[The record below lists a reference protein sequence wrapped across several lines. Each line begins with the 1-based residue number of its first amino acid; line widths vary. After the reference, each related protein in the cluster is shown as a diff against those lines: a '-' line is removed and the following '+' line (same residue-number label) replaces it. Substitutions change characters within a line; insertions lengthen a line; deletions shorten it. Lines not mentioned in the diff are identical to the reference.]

1 MLNFLLLLAGQ
12 AAAQDGVP
20 DAAAAAAATPGF
32 EDLDYW
38 MDKGIE
44 VGTNVLIALV
54 TLIIGWMIAGWV
66 QKLVVSQMT
75 KREIDVSVS
84 RFLGNIV
91 RYMLIAATV
100 IAALAKVGIET
111 TSVIAILGSAGLAIG
126 LALQGS
132 LGNFA
137 GGVLILFFK
146 PYRLGDIIEAQGYTG
161 RVWDIQIFN
170 TILIT
175 YDNQRIVIP
184 NGLMSNG
191 CIKNIFVEPQ
201 RRVDIEFGISY
212 GDSIEQARAAIQ
224 SVIDNDDRIL
234 SGEQFDPNIFV
245 SAHADSSINMLT
257 RVWVNSEDYWPVYFG
272 LFEQVKY
279 AFDKAGITI
288 PFPQRDVHLFQQS

>member
-1 MLNFLLLLAGQ
+1 MDMESIQPYLDKAIELSMAYLPKVVLAVVTLVVGFWIIKRVIKGMNRVLGHKAVDDTLQKFMTSFIDVLLKILLLVAVAGMV
-12 AAAQDGVP
+12 GV
-20 DAAAAAAATPGF
+20 
-32 EDLDYW
+32 
-38 MDKGIE
+38 
-44 VGTNVLIALV
+44 
-54 TLIIGWMIAGWV
+54 
-66 QKLVVSQMT
+66 
-75 KREIDVSVS
+75 
-84 RFLGNIV
+84 
-91 RYMLIAATV
+91 
-100 IAALAKVGIET
+100 ET
-111 TSVIAILGSAGLAIG
+111 TSFIAMLGAIGLAVG

-137 GGVLILFFK
+137 GGVLLLFFK

>member
-1 MLNFLLLLAGQ
+1 MDMEQIQPYLDKAIELSMAYLPKVVLAVVTLVVGFWIIKRVIKGMNRVLGHKAVDDTLQKFMTSFIDVLLKILLLVAVAGMV
-12 AAAQDGVP
+12 GV
-20 DAAAAAAATPGF
+20 
-32 EDLDYW
+32 
-38 MDKGIE
+38 
-44 VGTNVLIALV
+44 
-54 TLIIGWMIAGWV
+54 
-66 QKLVVSQMT
+66 
-75 KREIDVSVS
+75 
-84 RFLGNIV
+84 
-91 RYMLIAATV
+91 
-100 IAALAKVGIET
+100 ET
-111 TSVIAILGSAGLAIG
+111 TSFIAMLGAIGLAVG

-288 PFPQRDVHLFQQS
+288 PFPQRDVHLFQQSGGES

>member
-1 MLNFLLLLAGQ
+1 MDMEQIQPYLDKAIELSMAYLPKVVLAVVTLVVGFWIIKRVIKGMNRVLGHKSVDDTLQKFMTSFIDVLLKILLLVAVAGMV
-12 AAAQDGVP
+12 GV
-20 DAAAAAAATPGF
+20 
-32 EDLDYW
+32 
-38 MDKGIE
+38 
-44 VGTNVLIALV
+44 
-54 TLIIGWMIAGWV
+54 
-66 QKLVVSQMT
+66 
-75 KREIDVSVS
+75 
-84 RFLGNIV
+84 
-91 RYMLIAATV
+91 
-100 IAALAKVGIET
+100 ET
-111 TSVIAILGSAGLAIG
+111 TSFIAMLGAIGLAVG

-224 SVIDNDDRIL
+224 SVIEHDDRIL
-234 SGEQFDPNIFV
+234 SVEQFDPNIFV

>member
-1 MLNFLLLLAGQ
+1 MDMESIQPYLDKAIELSMAYLPKVVLAVVTLVVGFWIIKRVIKGMNRVLGHKAVDDTLQKFMTSFIDVLLKILLLVAVAGMV
-12 AAAQDGVP
+12 GV
-20 DAAAAAAATPGF
+20 
-32 EDLDYW
+32 
-38 MDKGIE
+38 
-44 VGTNVLIALV
+44 
-54 TLIIGWMIAGWV
+54 
-66 QKLVVSQMT
+66 
-75 KREIDVSVS
+75 
-84 RFLGNIV
+84 
-91 RYMLIAATV
+91 
-100 IAALAKVGIET
+100 ET
-111 TSVIAILGSAGLAIG
+111 TSFIAMLGAIGRGGG

>member
-1 MLNFLLLLAGQ
+1 MDMEQIQPYLDKAIELSMAYLPKVVLAVVTLVVGFWIIKRVIKGMNRVLGHKSVDDTLQKFMTSFIDVLLKILLLVAVAGMV
-12 AAAQDGVP
+12 GV
-20 DAAAAAAATPGF
+20 
-32 EDLDYW
+32 
-38 MDKGIE
+38 
-44 VGTNVLIALV
+44 
-54 TLIIGWMIAGWV
+54 
-66 QKLVVSQMT
+66 
-75 KREIDVSVS
+75 
-84 RFLGNIV
+84 
-91 RYMLIAATV
+91 
-100 IAALAKVGIET
+100 ET
-111 TSVIAILGSAGLAIG
+111 TSFIAMLGAIGLAVG

-175 YDNQRIVIP
+175 YDNQRTVIP

>member
-1 MLNFLLLLAGQ
+1 MDMEQIQPYLDKAI
-12 AAAQDGVP
+12 
-20 DAAAAAAATPGF
+20 
-32 EDLDYW
+32 DLSMAYLP
-38 MDKGIE
+38 K
-44 VGTNVLIALV
+44 VVLALV
-54 TLIIGWMIAGWV
+54 TLVVGFWIIKRVIKGMNRVLGHKAV
-66 QKLVVSQMT
+66 DDTLQKFLTSF
-75 KREIDVSVS
+75 IDVLLKILLLVAVA
-84 RFLGNIV
+84 G
-91 RYMLIAATV
+91 M
-100 IAALAKVGIET
+100 VGVET
-111 TSVIAILGSAGLAIG
+111 TSFIAMLGAIGLAVG

>member
-1 MLNFLLLLAGQ
+1 MDMESIQPYLDTAIEMSMAYLPKLVLAVVTLMVGFWIIKRVIKGMNRVLGHKAVDDTLQKFMTSFIDVLLKILLLVAVAGMV
-12 AAAQDGVP
+12 GV
-20 DAAAAAAATPGF
+20 
-32 EDLDYW
+32 
-38 MDKGIE
+38 
-44 VGTNVLIALV
+44 
-54 TLIIGWMIAGWV
+54 
-66 QKLVVSQMT
+66 
-75 KREIDVSVS
+75 
-84 RFLGNIV
+84 
-91 RYMLIAATV
+91 
-100 IAALAKVGIET
+100 ET
-111 TSVIAILGSAGLAIG
+111 TSFIAMLGAIGLAVG

-224 SVIDNDDRIL
+224 SVIDNDGRIL

>member
-1 MLNFLLLLAGQ
+1 MDMEQIQPYLDKAIELSMAYLPKVVLAVVTLVVGFWVIKRVIKGMNRVLGHKAVDDTLQKFMTSFIDVLLKILLLVAVAGMV
-12 AAAQDGVP
+12 GV
-20 DAAAAAAATPGF
+20 
-32 EDLDYW
+32 
-38 MDKGIE
+38 
-44 VGTNVLIALV
+44 
-54 TLIIGWMIAGWV
+54 
-66 QKLVVSQMT
+66 
-75 KREIDVSVS
+75 
-84 RFLGNIV
+84 
-91 RYMLIAATV
+91 
-100 IAALAKVGIET
+100 ET
-111 TSVIAILGSAGLAIG
+111 TSFIAMLGAIGLAVG

-224 SVIDNDDRIL
+224 TVIDNDDRIL

>member
-1 MLNFLLLLAGQ
+1 MDMESIQPYLDKAIELSMAYLPKVVLAVVTLVVGFWIIKRVIKGMNRVLGHKAVDDTLQKFMTSFIDVLLKILLLVAVAGMV
-12 AAAQDGVP
+12 GV
-20 DAAAAAAATPGF
+20 
-32 EDLDYW
+32 
-38 MDKGIE
+38 
-44 VGTNVLIALV
+44 
-54 TLIIGWMIAGWV
+54 
-66 QKLVVSQMT
+66 
-75 KREIDVSVS
+75 
-84 RFLGNIV
+84 
-91 RYMLIAATV
+91 
-100 IAALAKVGIET
+100 ET
-111 TSVIAILGSAGLAIG
+111 TSFIAMLGAIGLAVG

-170 TILIT
+170 TILIS

>member
-1 MLNFLLLLAGQ
+1 MDMEQ
-12 AAAQDGVP
+12 IQP
-20 DAAAAAAATPGF
+20 Y
-32 EDLDYW
+32 LD
-38 MDKGIE
+38 KAIE
-44 VGTNVLIALV
+44 LSMAYLPKAVLALV
-54 TLIIGWMIAGWV
+54 TLVVGFWIIKRVIKGMNRVLGHKAV
-66 QKLVVSQMT
+66 DDTLQKFLTSF
-75 KREIDVSVS
+75 IDVLLKILLLVAVA
-84 RFLGNIV
+84 G
-91 RYMLIAATV
+91 M
-100 IAALAKVGIET
+100 VGVET
-111 TSVIAILGSAGLAIG
+111 TSFIAMLGAIGLAVG

-146 PYRLGDIIEAQGYTG
+146 PYRLGGIIEAQGYTG

>member
-1 MLNFLLLLAGQ
+1 MDMEQIQPYLDKAIELSMAYLPKVVLAVVTLVVGFWIIKRVIKGMNRVLGHKAVDDTLQKFMTSFIDVLLKILLLVAVAGMV
-12 AAAQDGVP
+12 GV
-20 DAAAAAAATPGF
+20 
-32 EDLDYW
+32 
-38 MDKGIE
+38 
-44 VGTNVLIALV
+44 
-54 TLIIGWMIAGWV
+54 
-66 QKLVVSQMT
+66 
-75 KREIDVSVS
+75 
-84 RFLGNIV
+84 
-91 RYMLIAATV
+91 
-100 IAALAKVGIET
+100 ET
-111 TSVIAILGSAGLAIG
+111 TSFIAMLGAIGLAVG

-146 PYRLGDIIEAQGYTG
+146 PYRVGDIVEAQGYTG
-161 RVWDIQIFN
+161 KVWDIQIFN

-201 RRVDIEFGISY
+201 RRIDIEFGISY
-212 GDSIEQARAAIQ
+212 GDSIEAARAAIQ
-224 SVIDNDDRIL
+224 SVIDHDDRIL
-234 SGEQFDPNIFV
+234 GSGNFDPDIFV

>member
-1 MLNFLLLLAGQ
+1 MDMEQIQPYLDKAIELSMAYLPKVVLAVVTLVVGFWIIKRVIKGMNRVLGHKAVDDTLQKFMTSFIDVLLKILLLVAVAGMV
-12 AAAQDGVP
+12 GV
-20 DAAAAAAATPGF
+20 
-32 EDLDYW
+32 
-38 MDKGIE
+38 
-44 VGTNVLIALV
+44 
-54 TLIIGWMIAGWV
+54 
-66 QKLVVSQMT
+66 
-75 KREIDVSVS
+75 
-84 RFLGNIV
+84 
-91 RYMLIAATV
+91 
-100 IAALAKVGIET
+100 ET
-111 TSVIAILGSAGLAIG
+111 TSFIAMLGAIGLAVG

-224 SVIDNDDRIL
+224 TVIDNDDRIL
-234 SGEQFDPNIFV
+234 SGDKFDPNIFV

>member
-1 MLNFLLLLAGQ
+1 MDMEQIQPYLDKAIELSMAYLPKVVLAVVTLVVGFWIIKRVIKGMNRVLGHKSVDDTLQKFMTSFIDVLLKILLLVAVAGMV
-12 AAAQDGVP
+12 GV
-20 DAAAAAAATPGF
+20 
-32 EDLDYW
+32 
-38 MDKGIE
+38 
-44 VGTNVLIALV
+44 
-54 TLIIGWMIAGWV
+54 
-66 QKLVVSQMT
+66 
-75 KREIDVSVS
+75 
-84 RFLGNIV
+84 
-91 RYMLIAATV
+91 
-100 IAALAKVGIET
+100 ET
-111 TSVIAILGSAGLAIG
+111 TSFIAMLGAIGLAVG

-137 GGVLILFFK
+137 GGGLILFFK

>member
-1 MLNFLLLLAGQ
+1 MNMEQLQPYLDKAIELGMTYLPKVVLAIITLIVGFWIIKRIGKGLSKILGHQAIDTSLQKFLTSLLDVLLKILLLVAVAG
-12 AAAQDGVP
+12 
-20 DAAAAAAATPGF
+20 
-32 EDLDYW
+32 
-38 MDKGIE
+38 M
-44 VGTNVLIALV
+44 
-54 TLIIGWMIAGWV
+54 
-66 QKLVVSQMT
+66 
-75 KREIDVSVS
+75 
-84 RFLGNIV
+84 
-91 RYMLIAATV
+91 
-100 IAALAKVGIET
+100 VGIET
-111 TSVIAILGSAGLAIG
+111 TSFIAMLGAIGLAVG

-132 LGNFA
+132 LGNLA
-137 GGVLILFFK
+137 GGVLVLFFK
-146 PYRLGDIIEAQGYTG
+146 PYRVGDIIEAQGHMG
-161 RVWDIQIFN
+161 RVHDIQIFT

-191 CIKNIFVEPQ
+191 CIKNVFCEPQ

-212 GDSIEQARAAIQ
+212 GDSIEDARAAIQ
-224 SVIDNDDRIL
+224 GVIESDDRIL
-234 SGEQFDPNIFV
+234 SGDKFVPNIFV

>member
-1 MLNFLLLLAGQ
+1 MDMEQIQPYLDKAIELSMAYLPKVVLAVVTLVVGFWIIKRVIKGMNRVLGHKAVDDTLQKFMTSVIDVLLKILLLVAVAGMV
-12 AAAQDGVP
+12 GV
-20 DAAAAAAATPGF
+20 
-32 EDLDYW
+32 
-38 MDKGIE
+38 
-44 VGTNVLIALV
+44 
-54 TLIIGWMIAGWV
+54 
-66 QKLVVSQMT
+66 
-75 KREIDVSVS
+75 
-84 RFLGNIV
+84 
-91 RYMLIAATV
+91 
-100 IAALAKVGIET
+100 ET
-111 TSVIAILGSAGLAIG
+111 TSFIAMLGAIGLAVG

>member
-1 MLNFLLLLAGQ
+1 MDMEQ
-12 AAAQDGVP
+12 IQP
-20 DAAAAAAATPGF
+20 Y
-32 EDLDYW
+32 LD
-38 MDKGIE
+38 KAIE
-44 VGTNVLIALV
+44 LSMAYLPKAVLALV
-54 TLIIGWMIAGWV
+54 TLVVGFWIIKRVIKGMNRVLGHKAV
-66 QKLVVSQMT
+66 DDTLQKFLTSF
-75 KREIDVSVS
+75 IDVLLKILLLVAVA
-84 RFLGNIV
+84 G
-91 RYMLIAATV
+91 M
-100 IAALAKVGIET
+100 VGVET
-111 TSVIAILGSAGLAIG
+111 TSFIAMLGAIGLAVG

>member
-1 MLNFLLLLAGQ
+1 M
-12 AAAQDGVP
+12 
-20 DAAAAAAATPGF
+20 
-32 EDLDYW
+32 
-38 MDKGIE
+38 
-44 VGTNVLIALV
+44 
-54 TLIIGWMIAGWV
+54 
-66 QKLVVSQMT
+66 
-75 KREIDVSVS
+75 
-84 RFLGNIV
+84 
-91 RYMLIAATV
+91 
-100 IAALAKVGIET
+100 
-111 TSVIAILGSAGLAIG
+111 
-126 LALQGS
+126 
-132 LGNFA
+132 
-137 GGVLILFFK
+137 LILFFK
-146 PYRLGDIIEAQGYTG
+146 PYRLGDIIETQGHTG

-212 GDSIEQARAAIQ
+212 GDSIEAARAAIQ
-224 SVIDNDDRIL
+224 AVIDSDDRIL
-234 SGEQFDPNIFV
+234 DGGEFNPNIFV

>member
-1 MLNFLLLLAGQ
+1 MDMESIQPYLDKAIELSMAYLPKVVLAVVTLVVGFWIIKRVIKGMNRVLGHKAVDDTLQKFMTSFIDVLLKILLLVAVAGMV
-12 AAAQDGVP
+12 GV
-20 DAAAAAAATPGF
+20 
-32 EDLDYW
+32 
-38 MDKGIE
+38 
-44 VGTNVLIALV
+44 
-54 TLIIGWMIAGWV
+54 
-66 QKLVVSQMT
+66 
-75 KREIDVSVS
+75 
-84 RFLGNIV
+84 
-91 RYMLIAATV
+91 
-100 IAALAKVGIET
+100 ET
-111 TSVIAILGSAGLAIG
+111 TSFIAMLGAIGLAVG

-234 SGEQFDPNIFV
+234 SGDKFDPNIFV

>member
-1 MLNFLLLLAGQ
+1 MDMESIQPYLDTAIEMSMAYLPKLVLAVVTLMVGFWIIKRVIKDMNRVLGHKAVDDTLQKFMTSFIDVLLKILLLVAVAGMV
-12 AAAQDGVP
+12 GV
-20 DAAAAAAATPGF
+20 
-32 EDLDYW
+32 
-38 MDKGIE
+38 
-44 VGTNVLIALV
+44 
-54 TLIIGWMIAGWV
+54 
-66 QKLVVSQMT
+66 
-75 KREIDVSVS
+75 
-84 RFLGNIV
+84 
-91 RYMLIAATV
+91 
-100 IAALAKVGIET
+100 ET
-111 TSVIAILGSAGLAIG
+111 TSFIAMLGAIGLSVG

-224 SVIDNDDRIL
+224 TVIDNDDRIL
-234 SGEQFDPNIFV
+234 SGDKFDPNIFV

>member
-1 MLNFLLLLAGQ
+1 MDMEQ
-12 AAAQDGVP
+12 IQP
-20 DAAAAAAATPGF
+20 Y
-32 EDLDYW
+32 LD
-38 MDKGIE
+38 KAIE
-44 VGTNVLIALV
+44 LSMAYLPKVVLALV
-54 TLIIGWMIAGWV
+54 TLVVGFWIIKRVIKGMNRVLGHKAV
-66 QKLVVSQMT
+66 DDTLQKFLTSF
-75 KREIDVSVS
+75 IDVLLKILLLVAVA
-84 RFLGNIV
+84 G
-91 RYMLIAATV
+91 M
-100 IAALAKVGIET
+100 VGVET
-111 TSVIAILGSAGLAIG
+111 TSFIAMLGAIGLAVG

>member
-1 MLNFLLLLAGQ
+1 MDMEQIQPYLDKAIELSMAYLPKVVLAVVTLVVGFWIIKRVIKGMNRVLGHKSVDDTLQKFMTSFIDVLLKILLLVAVAGMV
-12 AAAQDGVP
+12 GV
-20 DAAAAAAATPGF
+20 
-32 EDLDYW
+32 
-38 MDKGIE
+38 
-44 VGTNVLIALV
+44 
-54 TLIIGWMIAGWV
+54 
-66 QKLVVSQMT
+66 
-75 KREIDVSVS
+75 
-84 RFLGNIV
+84 
-91 RYMLIAATV
+91 
-100 IAALAKVGIET
+100 ET
-111 TSVIAILGSAGLAIG
+111 TSFIAMLGAIGLAVG

>member
-1 MLNFLLLLAGQ
+1 MDMEQIQPYLDKAIELGMMYLPKLVLAIITLIVGFWIIKRIGKGMNAVLGHRSIDDSLQKFLTSLVDVLLKILLLVAVAG
-12 AAAQDGVP
+12 
-20 DAAAAAAATPGF
+20 
-32 EDLDYW
+32 
-38 MDKGIE
+38 M
-44 VGTNVLIALV
+44 
-54 TLIIGWMIAGWV
+54 
-66 QKLVVSQMT
+66 
-75 KREIDVSVS
+75 
-84 RFLGNIV
+84 
-91 RYMLIAATV
+91 
-100 IAALAKVGIET
+100 VGIET
-111 TSVIAILGSAGLAIG
+111 TSFIAMLGAIGLAVG

-132 LGNFA
+132 LGNLA

-146 PYRLGDIIEAQGYTG
+146 PYRLGDIIEAQGYMG
-161 RVWDIQIFN
+161 RVHDIQIFT

-191 CIKNIFVEPQ
+191 CIKNIFCEPQ

-212 GDSIEQARAAIQ
+212 GDSIEEARAAIQ
-224 SVIDNDDRIL
+224 SVIDSDDRIL
-234 SGEQFDPNIFV
+234 SGDKFDPNIFV

>member
-1 MLNFLLLLAGQ
+1 MDMEQIQPYLDKAIELSMAYLPKVVLAVVTLVVGFWIIKRVIKGMNRVLGHKSVDDTLQKFMTSFIDVLLKILLLVAVAGMV
-12 AAAQDGVP
+12 GV
-20 DAAAAAAATPGF
+20 
-32 EDLDYW
+32 
-38 MDKGIE
+38 
-44 VGTNVLIALV
+44 
-54 TLIIGWMIAGWV
+54 
-66 QKLVVSQMT
+66 
-75 KREIDVSVS
+75 
-84 RFLGNIV
+84 
-91 RYMLIAATV
+91 
-100 IAALAKVGIET
+100 ET
-111 TSVIAILGSAGLAIG
+111 TSFIAMLGAIGLAVG

-224 SVIDNDDRIL
+224 SVIDNDGRIL

>member
-1 MLNFLLLLAGQ
+1 MDMESIQPYLDKAIELSMAYLPKVVLAVVTLVVGFWIIKRVIKGMNRVLGHKAVDDTLQKFMTSFIDVLLKILLLVAVAGMV
-12 AAAQDGVP
+12 GV
-20 DAAAAAAATPGF
+20 
-32 EDLDYW
+32 
-38 MDKGIE
+38 
-44 VGTNVLIALV
+44 
-54 TLIIGWMIAGWV
+54 
-66 QKLVVSQMT
+66 
-75 KREIDVSVS
+75 
-84 RFLGNIV
+84 
-91 RYMLIAATV
+91 
-100 IAALAKVGIET
+100 ET
-111 TSVIAILGSAGLAIG
+111 TSFIAMLGAIGLAVG

-137 GGVLILFFK
+137 GGGLILFFK